1 MGPLA
6 GNAEMYSQIQI
17 HNFLKQSKLNQNILN
32 LRDKATEAAMASK
45 GGFILTR
52 DNEEISSASM
62 GIKTTIEE
70 SSEQVSSL
78 NNDIN
83 SIRKDS
89 EEEVEP
95 LPSTKRQ
102 RLLPRD
108 DQEIQSFKNVIN
120 STKEDRTL

>member
-1 MGPLA
+1 
-6 GNAEMYSQIQI
+6 
-17 HNFLKQSKLNQNILN
+17 
-32 LRDKATEAAMASK
+32 MASK

-102 RLLPRD
+102 RLLPCD
-108 DQEIQSFKNVIN
+108 DQEIQ
-120 STKEDRTL
+120 